1 MRRDSWK
8 FFILPVIAIG
18 SSLFCV
24 HIQAQQKYSRV
35 VEDRIARVEQNLFG
49 WVQIQ
54 GESGWALRDRMEHY
68 KVNGLSIAVIRHYK
82 VDWAKGY
89 GWADTAEH
97 RPVSVH
103 TVFQAA
109 SISKSLN
116 AVGNLKLAQ
125 QNRISLSKDIN
136 RYLKR
141 WKFPY
146 DSISQGQKI
155 TVAHLL
161 SHTGGLSLHGFNGYK
176 IADTIPDLAA
186 VLDGRRPA
194 NSAAV
199 RSEFQP
205 GDLAQYSGGGYVISQ
220 MIVEDIT
227 GQPYDRYMW
236 SNVLKPLGMTGSS
249 YSLLPSGNMED
260 RVATAYRYDG
270 KDIGSK
276 YHIYPESAAA
286 GLWSTPSDIAK
297 FIIELQLSYL
307 GKSNKVLSRAMAKKM
322 LTPYLNLVYGMGTMI
337 VGRGDEGF
345 FQHTGVNEGFCAA
358 YVGSIKNGNGLVIML
373 NSDNTGLIEEVAN
386 SIESVYDWKG
396 FTVHM
401 TRKVLRL
408 ADTILEKY
416 VGTYRPD
423 NGQDSVRISRVNDT
437 LYLEDSRV
445 KEKWPIY
452 FTSPG
457 DFFLLQLRWVN
468 QTFSTNAEG
477 RVDCLYLNKGAG
489 SERACRAPTTK

>member
-1 MRRDSWK
+1 MGRDSWK
-8 FFILPVIAIG
+8 FFILPVITIG
-18 SSLFCV
+18 SSLFLVTV
-24 HIQAQQKYSRV
+24 HAQQKYSQA

-54 GESGWALRDRMEHY
+54 GEPGWALRDRMEHY
-68 KVNGLSIAVIRHYK
+68 KVSGLSIAVIHHYK
-82 VDWAKGY
+82 VEWAKGY
-89 GWADTAEH
+89 GWADTAEY

-116 AVGNLKLAQ
+116 AMGVLRLAQ
-125 QNRISLSKDIN
+125 QNRISLYKDIN
-136 RYLKR
+136 LYLKR

-146 DSISQGQKI
+146 DSVSKGQKI

-161 SHTGGLSLHGFNGYK
+161 SHTGGVSVHGFNGYK
-176 IADTIPDLAA
+176 ITDTIPDLTTI
-186 VLDGRRPA
+186 LDGRHPA
-194 NSAAV
+194 NSAAI

-205 GDLAQYSGGGYVISQ
+205 GELAQYSGGGYVISQ

-227 GQPYDRYMW
+227 NQPYDRYMW
-236 SNVLKPLGMTGSS
+236 TNVLKPLGMTGSF
-249 YSLLPSGNMED
+249 YSLLPSGGMKD
-260 RVATAYRYDG
+260 LVAAAYRYDG

-307 GKSNKVLSRAMAKKM
+307 GKSNKVLSPVMAQKM
-322 LTPYLNLVYGMGTMI
+322 LKPYLNRLYGLGTMI
-337 VGRGDEGF
+337 VGKGDEGF

-358 YVGSIKNGNGLVIML
+358 YAASIKNGDGLVIML

-386 SIESVYDWKG
+386 SIGSVYDWKG
-396 FTVHM
+396 FTAHVA
-401 TRKVLRL
+401 RKVLHMP
-408 ADTILEKY
+408 DTVLEKY

-423 NGQDSVRISRVNDT
+423 NGQDSVMVSRVNDT

-445 KEKWPIY
+445 KEKWRIY
-452 FTSPG
+452 FTSPEN
-457 DFFLLQLRWVN
+457 FFLLQLRWVN
-468 QTFSTNAEG
+468 QTFSMNAEG
-477 RVDCLYLNKGAG
+477 KVDCLYLNKGGG
-489 SERACRAPTTK
+489 SERVCRALTTN